1 VPPGNPG
8 WSGAVGQARGLAA
21 QSKTA
26 HGQAPEVKADSRYV
40 RFVIAK
46 HSPEQVLETGL
57 PMEAREKSRCNRNVT
72 ARHSTFSGP
81 VC

>member
-1 VPPGNPG
+1 MFANAEVTLVPEN
-8 WSGAVGQARGLAA
+8 L
-21 QSKTA
+21 KTA

-57 PMEAREKSRCNRNVT
+57 LMEPLEKTRCNRCD
-72 ARHSTFSGP
+72 AGWPPFSL
-81 VC
+81 VRFV